1 MRGRTIAW
9 VSIVAALVLWLSGPL
24 IPGWLLAIAVAA
36 AIFLGVI
43 ASRKQKRMERDFMGL
58 GGAASPGGCDETAPM
73 CGPTHSTEESD

>member
-9 VSIVAALVLWLSGPL
+9 VGIVAVLILWLSGPL

-43 ASRKQKRMERDFMGL
+43 ASRKQKRMERDFMRAGWRSL
-58 GGAASPGGCDETAPM
+58 TRRIR
-73 CGPTHSTEESD
+73 